1 MVTTD
6 AGATVS
12 EDEPRRDKRMS
23 LAGHLVELRR
33 RLIIAALGVV
43 VAMVIAFFITDG
55 VISLLN
61 EPILAAAER
70 RGQSMDGQSLTALN
84 FTTVTSGF
92 DLRIRIAFALGLL
105 ISAPVWLWQIWAFIM
120 PGLTRKEVRYTWSF
134 AAAAVPLFF
143 SGCAVGFLI
152 IPHVI
157 DLMTS
162 FVPNGAALLF
172 TYDTYYDF
180 VFKFLIVL
188 GVAFVL
194 PVFLVALNVS
204 GVMSGMAI
212 LKGWRVAV
220 LIAAVFAALATPA
233 ADVTSMLLLMG
244 IMIVL
249 YLAAAAFSLLFDR
262 RRRRREPPLL
272 PTPGLDG

>member
-1 MVTTD
+1 MATTD
-6 AGATVS
+6 AGVTVS
-12 EDEPRRDKRMS
+12 GDAPRRDKRMS
-23 LAGHLVELRR
+23 LAGHLIELRR
-33 RLIIAALGVV
+33 RLMIAALGVV

-55 VISLLN
+55 VISLLS
-61 EPILAAAER
+61 EPIRVAAER
-70 RGQSMDGQSLTALN
+70 RGLSMSGEPLTALN

-105 ISAPVWLWQIWAFIM
+105 ISAPVWLWQLWAFIM
-120 PGLTRKEVRYTWSF
+120 PGLTRKEIRYTWGF

-143 SGCAVGFLI
+143 AGCGVGFLI

-157 DLMTS
+157 ELMTS
-162 FVPNGAALLF
+162 FIPNGAALLF
-172 TYDTYYDF
+172 AYDTYYDF
-180 VFKFLIVL
+180 VLKFFLVL

-244 IMIVL
+244 IMVVL
-249 YLAAAAFSLLFDR
+249 YLAAAGVSLLFDR

-272 PTPGLDG
+272 PTPGIDG